1 MATAV
6 IVDAVRTASGRGKP
20 GGALSG
26 IHPADL
32 ISSVIRDMVERT
44 GIDPAV
50 IDDVILGCV
59 SQAGKQTFNI
69 ARWAALGAGLPERI
83 PGVTVDRQC
92 GSSQQAAMF
101 AAQAIISGMQDVVI
115 AGGIES
121 MSANPIGYSLA
132 GHEPYGDLV
141 HDRYP
146 NGLVNQGAA
155 AELVTKQ
162 WGLSKNDLNEF
173 SAESHRRAA
182 AASSS
187 GAFDREILPVK
198 VPDAS
203 GALTL
208 FKTDETI
215 RATTTAEGLSGLPA
229 SFRTEELTARFP
241 EIEWNITPGN
251 SSPLTDG
258 ASAALIMSEDR
269 AKELGL
275 KPRARFHTF
284 SVTGSDPLLMLTGV
298 IPATRQALERS
309 GLSLSDIDTFEVNE
323 AFAPVPLAWLRETGV
338 DPAKLNP
345 RGGAIALGHPLGAS
359 GGRLLA
365 TMLHYLED
373 TGGRFGLQTMCEGGG
388 TANATII
395 EVL

>member
-121 MSANPIGYSLA
+121 MSANPIDYSLA